1 MADLFP
7 GIRLTSST
15 QAALQRIATAPAT
28 SEQGLSGAADAVW
41 EAFND
46 VAERVGVFE
55 DYGDALAAAI
65 RTAAEQCIAI
75 PGHNPST
82 EWLAGFQAARR
93 ATHEQLQAIAA
104 ELEGHGPH

>member
-1 MADLFP
+1 MADPSP
-7 GIRLTSST
+7 GVQLTSTT
-15 QAALQRIATAPAT
+15 QAALQRIAAAPVT

-46 VAERVGVFE
+46 VSERVGVFE

-93 ATHEQLQAIAA
+93 ATHEQLHKLAQ
-104 ELEGHGPH
+104 ELERHG